1 MKKKKSE
8 KKLNFCL
15 LPVPKVTNRLTLTH
29 TTDSTFRVP
38 QLSIKLESLMK
49 EKKMAA
55 TEIQSA
61 VEQFRTNSTTTL
73 TALLGKNEKCQLEEI
88 FFYRPFA
95 LPLSD
100 VQSFH

>member
-1 MKKKKSE
+1 MQ
-8 KKLNFCL
+8 
-15 LPVPKVTNRLTLTH
+15 
-29 TTDSTFRVP
+29 

-73 TALLGKNEKCQLEEI
+73 TALLGMNNTENLTLDVHRVTLNNITGLKYYSVCPVINLKNSLI
-88 FFYRPFA
+88 
-95 LPLSD
+95 SI
-100 VQSFH
+100 VQNLN